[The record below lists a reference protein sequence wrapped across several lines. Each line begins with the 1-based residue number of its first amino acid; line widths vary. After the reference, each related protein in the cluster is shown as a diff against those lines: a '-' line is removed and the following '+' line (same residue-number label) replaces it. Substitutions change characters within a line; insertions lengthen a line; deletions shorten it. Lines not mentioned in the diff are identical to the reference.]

1 MIVNK
6 ILLNTPIPQDVV
18 REHINKYISTRTLID
33 SCRVNKYLNNEI
45 KSLYLKNIKFLQKI
59 YRKYRVLQNQLE
71 FPWIGGFSAMSRFN
85 RFLRLQKKHSWY
97 RYYIAKYPM
106 EYVKNYPEFLTSK
119 VRSNPRKVTLTNW
132 INDNLPVDSE
142 TRTRRDLLN
151 FFQKND
157 ITVHEITI
165 AGW

>member
-6 ILLNTPIPQDVV
+6 ILLNTPLPDDVV
-18 REHINKYISTRTLID
+18 TEHINKYISTRTLID

-45 KSLYLKNIKFLQKI
+45 KSLYLKNIKFIQKI
-59 YRKYRVLQNQLE
+59 YKKYRVLENQLE
-71 FPWIGGFSAMSRFN
+71 SPWWGEFSRF
-85 RFLRLQKKHSWY
+85 RRLLRLQKKHTWY

-106 EYVKNYPEFLTSK
+106 EYVKIYPEFLTSK
-119 VRSNPRKVTLTNW
+119 VRSNPRKLTLTNW
-132 INDNLPVDSE
+132 INNNLPTDNE
-142 TRTRRDLLN
+142 KRTRRDLLN

-157 ITVHEITI
+157 ITVNEMAV

>member
-18 REHINKYISTRTLID
+18 TEHINKYISTRTLID

-45 KSLYLKNIKFLQKI
+45 KSLYLKNIKFIQKI
-59 YRKYRVLQNQLE
+59 YKKYRVLENQLE
-71 FPWIGGFSAMSRFN
+71 SPWWGEFSRF
-85 RFLRLQKKHSWY
+85 RRLLRLQKKHSWY

-106 EYVKNYPEFLTSK
+106 EYIKNYPEFLTSK
-119 VRSNPRKVTLTNW
+119 VISNQRKLILTNW
-132 INDNLPVDSE
+132 INNNLPTDNE
-142 TRTRRDLLN
+142 KRTRRDLLN

-157 ITVHEITI
+157 ITVNEMAV

>member
-6 ILLNTPIPQDVV
+6 ILLNTPVPEDVV
-18 REHINKYISTRTLID
+18 TEHINKYISTRTLID

-45 KSLYLKNIKFLQKI
+45 KSLYLKNIKFIQKI
-59 YRKYRVLQNQLE
+59 YKKYRVLENQLE
-71 FPWIGGFSAMSRFN
+71 SPWWGEFSRF
-85 RFLRLQKKHSWY
+85 RRLLRLQKKHTWY

-106 EYVKNYPEFLTSK
+106 EYVKIYPEFLTSK
-119 VRSNPRKVTLTNW
+119 VRSNPRKLTLTNW
-132 INDNLPVDSE
+132 INNNLPTDNE
-142 TRTRRDLLN
+142 KRTRRDLLN

-157 ITVHEITI
+157 ITVNEMAV